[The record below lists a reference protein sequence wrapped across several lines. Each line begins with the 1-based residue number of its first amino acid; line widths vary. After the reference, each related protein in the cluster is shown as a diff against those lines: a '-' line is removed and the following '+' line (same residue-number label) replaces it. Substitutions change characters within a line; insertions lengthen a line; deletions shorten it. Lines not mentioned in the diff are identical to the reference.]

1 MNNTYIFTT
10 IKEISTNINEI
21 LSTIKETPITFPQI
35 IINTSE
41 IKENEET
48 NVDLLGFN
56 QLDLS
61 IKYFSLYMYL
71 ISIKNNLYSNQ
82 IQYPITITNDRN
94 IRRLLKESIANCTLV
109 SIQSAIKYKYYCRV
123 NEEATNIKGIKI
135 ELDFDFVNQENAK
148 LKSVSPLANMF
159 INNMLTM
166 KYHEEYN
173 NIIENSRVYIMDNSK
188 IIGNNKLFFNI
199 SGRIIEPKPKLDNKN
214 IMLMI
219 NSENDENPQIQVQC
233 DISNITSNNYVLY
246 CKSNETFK
254 GELQSALSFIDN
266 KDILL
271 LNFADINES
280 FINLENIQNY
290 SRFFIKNDSKSLGP
304 GAIAAIIIPVI
315 VAIALITF
323 LIFYLNKKNRKVN
336 GDSDSSIRKLKIS
349 DGVKNY

>member
-1 MNNTYIFTT
+1 MNNTYIFTA

-61 IKYFSLYMYL
+61 IKYFSFYMYL

-199 SGRIIEPKPKLDNKN
+199 SGRIIEPKPKLYNKN
-214 IMLMI
+214 IILMI
-219 NSENDENPQIQVQC
+219 NLENDENPQIQVQC
-233 DISNITSNNYVLY
+233 NINNISSINYILY
-246 CKSNETFK
+246 CKSNESFK
-254 GELQSALSFIDN
+254 GELQSAVSFIDN

-271 LNFADINES
+271 LNFDDINQS
-280 FINLENIQNY
+280 FIDLENIQNNIRSY
-290 SRFFIKNDSKSLGP
+290 IKNDSKSLGA
-304 GAIAAIIIPVI
+304 GTIVGIIIPII
-315 VAIALITF
+315 VAMALITF
-323 LIFYLNKKNRKVN
+323 LLFYLSKKNKKVYYNT
-336 GDSDSSIRKLKIS
+336 DSSIREIKIS
-349 DGVKNY
+349 DGIKYY